1 MTCGP
6 STPACQLSG
15 PPRRGEG
22 RSEVCHDPERIHLG
36 LHRSID
42 SDRLVNEETRVGDD
56 EDRQRDLQAAREAG
70 APPEI
75 RERKGTEDQE
85 EQDQDPQRA
94 VVPLERGGRLS
105 GAHDAHSAPRGTS
118 APEKEQPVKRAAL
131 YCRVSTSDQT
141 CDNQL
146 RDLREYCRARGWTD
160 VREFIDTGISGTK
173 ERRPALDK
181 MMVEVKARRVDVVVV
196 AAFDRFGRSVRH
208 LVEALELFGHLH
220 CGFVSLRE
228 QIDLESPLGTAIF
241 TIIAAIAQLER
252 SLIVERV
259 KAGLRRAR
267 AEGKR
272 LGRPRLQVSERQLRI
287 VASQKLPVRAAAK
300 ALGVSPSSYL
310 RLVRQPNGSAAVTG
324 RSA

>member
-1 MTCGP
+1 MK
-6 STPACQLSG
+6 
-15 PPRRGEG
+15 
-22 RSEVCHDPERIHLG
+22 RI
-36 LHRSID
+36 
-42 SDRLVNEETRVGDD
+42 
-56 EDRQRDLQAAREAG
+56 
-70 APPEI
+70 
-75 RERKGTEDQE
+75 
-85 EQDQDPQRA
+85 
-94 VVPLERGGRLS
+94 
-105 GAHDAHSAPRGTS
+105 
-118 APEKEQPVKRAAL
+118 AL
-131 YCRVSTSDQT
+131 YCRVSTGDQT

-146 RDLREYCRARGWTD
+146 RALREYCRARGWTD
-160 VREFIDTGISGTK
+160 VREFIDTGVSGTK

-181 MMVEVKARRVDVVVV
+181 MMAEVKARRVDVVVV

-259 KAGLRRAR
+259 KAGLRRAK

-272 LGRPRLQVSERQLRI
+272 LGRPRLKVDERQLRI

-300 ALGVSPSSYL
+300 ALGVSASSYL
-310 RLVRQPNGSAAVTG
+310 RLVRQHNGNGSAAATG
-324 RSA
+324 GVA